1 MNKTRLYRYLTDIF
15 KRFSIPT
22 RNQEILIDRIS
33 KHKTYSELACKYKLS
48 RTRIEQ
54 IIMKFWC
61 RLWISSSAF
70 SKYYHDKD
78 ELVNELKKIKLY
90 NPERIRDVVENHCSR
105 FITEYNFSIRADNC
119 FRTTGIRTIGQLV
132 QKTEKDLFKI
142 RYLGKKSILD
152 IKCIL
157 SEHGYSLKKE

>member
-1 MNKTRLYRYLTDIF
+1 MYKTRLDRYLTDIF

-78 ELVNELKKIKLY
+78 KLVNELKKIKLY

-157 SEHGYSLKKE
+157 SEHGYSLNKE